1 LLNHQLSYH
10 FGIGIIGFLWG
21 ATVNKLIS
29 IVVVMP
35 YLKIN
40 RRLHVF
46 LSICL
51 FACLTS
57 VQGQDKD
64 RLETQKQYLIQQINE
79 AEKVLAKKNKDKVS
93 REEVLNSMTKKIVAR
108 QSLLSNL
115 KKQAK
120 NLQAQIETTTFN
132 IENLEGNIEV
142 LRTEYASMV
151 RAAYKGKNDFN
162 YWLFL
167 LSADSFNR
175 IIKRLQYLNQY
186 TNYREKQYRLI
197 KDNIAHLSKEKASL
211 EKAKAE
217 QDALIA
223 EEQKQHNQLE
233 SERSKQGE
241 LVQQIVSEAQQIKQ
255 DIDKKKSAAKKLE
268 SEIASII
275 KKEIEAA
282 RAKTKGS
289 KKRAADYLN
298 VTPEAKA
305 LSSNFEANRGKL
317 PWPVSE
323 GYISDTFGKKAHAY
337 LKGIQTNN
345 NGIDIS
351 TNPNAKVKA
360 LFNGEV
366 VNVVFNPGF
375 QAAIIVKHGKYFTV
389 YSNIKEAVV
398 KTGDKVSTGET
409 IGTVYTDTKENKTE
423 VHLEIWNGNRKMN
436 PGSWLVK

>member
-1 LLNHQLSYH
+1 MLNYQLSYY
-10 FGIGIIGFLWG
+10 FKIERIGCLWY
-21 ATVNKLIS
+21 LLDRPFHIS
-29 IVVVMP
+29 
-35 YLKIN
+35 LKIN
-40 RRLHVF
+40 KWLNVF
-46 LSICL
+46 FTICL
-51 FACLTS
+51 LVCFTAAK
-57 VQGQDKD
+57 GQDKD
-64 RLETQKQYLIQQINE
+64 RLETQKQYLIKQINE
-79 AEKVLAKKNKDKVS
+79 AEKVLAKKNNDKVS
-93 REEVLNSMTKKIVAR
+93 REEILNSITKKIVAR
-108 QSLLSNL
+108 QSLLNNL
-115 KKQAK
+115 KKQSK

-132 IENLEGNIEV
+132 MENLEANIEV
-142 LRTEYASMV
+142 LRAEYANMV

-167 LSADSFNR
+167 LSANSFNR

-197 KDNIAHLSKEKASL
+197 KENIAQLTEEKISL

-255 DIDKKKSAAKKLE
+255 DIDSKKSSARKLDA
-268 SEIASII
+268 EIAAII

-282 RAKTKGS
+282 RAISKS
-289 KKRAADYLN
+289 NKKRAADYLN

-305 LSSNFEANRGKL
+305 LSDNFEANRGKL
-317 PWPVSE
+317 PWPVSK

-351 TNPNAKVKA
+351 TSPNAKVKA

-366 VNVVFNPGF
+366 ANVVFNPGF

-389 YSNIKEAVV
+389 YSNIKEASV
-398 KTGDKVSTGET
+398 KTGDKVSTGQT
-409 IGTVYTDTKENKTE
+409 IGVVYTDTKENKTE

-436 PGSWLVK
+436 PSSWIAK

>member
-1 LLNHQLSYH
+1 MLIEQISYQ
-10 FGIGIIGFLWG
+10 FYLEELWQT
-21 ATVNKLIS
+21 AAC
-29 IVVVMP
+29 
-35 YLKIN
+35 KIKK
-40 RRLHVF
+40 HKF
-46 LSICL
+46 
-51 FACLTS
+51 CLTLIVCFFAYS
-57 VQGQDKD
+57 TTVQAQNKT

-93 REEVLNSMTKKIVAR
+93 REEVLNSITKKIVAR

-115 KKQAK
+115 KKQSK
-120 NLQAQIETTTFN
+120 NLQAQIENTTFN
-132 IENLEGNIEV
+132 MENLEANIEV
-142 LRTEYASMV
+142 LRAEYANMV

-162 YWLFL
+162 HWLFL
-167 LSADSFNR
+167 LSA
-175 IIKRLQYLNQY
+175 L
-186 TNYREKQYRLI
+186 T
-197 KDNIAHLSKEKASL
+197 KEKTSL

-241 LVQQIVSEAQQIKQ
+241 LVQEIVSEAQQIKQ
-255 DIDKKKSAAKKLE
+255 DIDKKKSAAQKLDA
-268 SEIASII
+268 EIASII

-305 LSSNFEANRGKL
+305 LSDNFEANRGKL
-317 PWPVSE
+317 PWPVSK

-351 TNPNAKVKA
+351 TSPNAKVKA

-366 VNVVFNPGF
+366 ANVVFNPGF

-389 YSNIKEAVV
+389 YSNIKEATV
-398 KTGDKVSTGET
+398 KTGDKVSTGQT

-436 PGSWLVK
+436 PGSWIAK

>member
-1 LLNHQLSYH
+1 MRFKQIPYQLYIKALYHWWQIVIGQLKIDH
-10 FGIGIIGFLWG
+10 FGFALMLCIFAFI
-21 ATVNKLIS
+21 ASAQAQNK
-29 IVVVMP
+29 
-35 YLKIN
+35 
-40 RRLHVF
+40 
-46 LSICL
+46 
-51 FACLTS
+51 T
-57 VQGQDKD
+57 
-64 RLETQKQYLIQQINE
+64 RLETQKQYLLKQINE

-93 REEVLNSMTKKIVAR
+93 REEVLKSMSKKIVAR

-115 KKQAK
+115 KKQSK

-132 IENLEGNIEV
+132 IENLDHNIEV
-142 LRTEYASMV
+142 LRAEYAKMV
-151 RAAYKGKNDFN
+151 RAAYKSKNDFS

-175 IIKRLQYLNQY
+175 IIKRFQYLNQY
-186 TNYREKQYRLI
+186 THYREKQYRLI
-197 KDNIAHLSKEKASL
+197 KSNITDLTSEKANL

-223 EEQKQHNQLE
+223 EEQKQHYQLE

-241 LVQQIVSEAQQIKQ
+241 LVKQIVSEAQEIKKS
-255 DIDKKKSAAKKLE
+255 IDKNKSDARKLDA
-268 SEIASII
+268 EIAAII
-275 KKEIEAA
+275 RKEIEAA
-282 RAKTKGS
+282 RAKSKGD

-298 VTPEAKA
+298 ETPEAKA

-317 PWPVSE
+317 PWPVSK

-345 NGIDIS
+345 NGVDIS
-351 TNPNAKVKA
+351 TSPNAKVKA

-366 VNVVFNPGF
+366 ANVVFNPSF

-389 YSNIKEAVV
+389 YSNIKEASV
-398 KTGDKVSTGET
+398 KTGDKVTTGQV
-409 IGTVYTDTKENKTE
+409 IGTVYTNQKENKTK

-436 PGSWLVK
+436 PSSWIAK